1 MIEKYTQGYYIPNI
15 SRLTEVVIKELGIS
29 AEVDIRPLK
38 MKTQNVI
45 GYTEKYGNKYTND
58 RGYTVFI
65 DQSILKADEL
75 TDPVISLVIHEIWH
89 IKQME
94 DGRLKNNDAYTVAV
108 WEGVHYTMTM
118 PHDQRPWEIEAEE
131 MAEAHFQ
138 KVKDH
143 CLNLNILS

>member
-1 MIEKYTQGYYIPNI
+1 MIEKYIQGYYIPNI
-15 SRLTEVVIKELGIS
+15 SRLAEVVIKVLGVS
-29 AEVDIRPLK
+29 SEVDIRPLR
-38 MKTQNVI
+38 MKTSDAI
-45 GYTEKYGNKYTND
+45 GSAEKSGNKYTND

-94 DGRLKNNDAYTVAV
+94 DGRLKNNDAYTVAI

-118 PHDQRPWEIEAEE
+118 PHDQRPWEIEARMMEE
-131 MAEAHFQ
+131 
-138 KVKDH
+138 KY
-143 CLNLNILS
+143 LNQIKEQILLNT

>member
-1 MIEKYTQGYYIPNI
+1 MIEKYIQGYYIPNI
-15 SRLTEVVIKELGIS
+15 SRLAEVVIKVLGVS
-29 AEVDIRPLK
+29 AEVDIRPLR
-38 MKTQNVI
+38 MKTSDAI
-45 GYTEKYGNKYTND
+45 GSAEKYTND
-58 RGYTVFI
+58 WGYTVFI
-65 DQSILKADEL
+65 DTGILKADEL

-89 IKQME
+89 VKQME
-94 DGRLKNNDAYTVAV
+94 DGRLMNNDVYTVAV

-131 MAEAHFQ
+131 MAEACFQ